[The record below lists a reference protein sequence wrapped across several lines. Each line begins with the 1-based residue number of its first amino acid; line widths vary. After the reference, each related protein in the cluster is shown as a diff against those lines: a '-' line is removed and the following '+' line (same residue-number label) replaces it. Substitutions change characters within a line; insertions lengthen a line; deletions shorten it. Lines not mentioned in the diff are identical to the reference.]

1 MPVFLPHDCCC
12 WWCSLYK
19 TKTKNQQK
27 FSVKL
32 SSTAAD
38 FATSCCFFMMKIE
51 PRTKPEES
59 KSQIRGQCQIIRG
72 AEHSVG
78 KKRTFVRALP
88 MRALFRKKGV
98 YN

>member
-1 MPVFLPHDCCC
+1 
-12 WWCSLYK
+12 
-19 TKTKNQQK
+19 
-27 FSVKL
+27 
-32 SSTAAD
+32 
-38 FATSCCFFMMKIE
+38 MMKIE